1 MTDTIARV
9 KIVLRIARLPFH
21 AIVFQSMFRKVHEAV
36 VSPKTFA
43 LNGAIPAT

>member
-9 KIVLRIARLPFH
+9 KIVLRIVRLPFL
-21 AIVFQSMFRKVHEAV
+21 AIVFQSMFRKVQGGV
-36 VSPKTFA
+36 VSPKTFV